1 MKLIGIGDLYV
12 TTQMIA
18 EGLSSL
24 KNLGIEVQSINW
36 PLSGY
41 DELQAYNLKIE
52 TAGPDAVTLP
62 DEIITST
69 RDAEVLVT
77 HFCPINHRMISQCPR
92 LKIIGVL
99 RGGVKNIAVKEATNR
114 GITILNT
121 PGHNAHAVS
130 DFTVGL
136 IIAEA
141 RNIGR
146 AHAALK
152 CGKWRKD
159 FYNWSN
165 MPELYNRTV
174 GIIGYGCIGSLVARK
189 LSGFEM
195 KIMGYDPYIG
205 SAQGDNPFNVEFC
218 DLKSLL
224 SKSDF
229 VTIHAKLTKE
239 TNGLIGREEL
249 RLMKPTSYL
258 INTARAEIVEEDAL
272 REALEQHWL
281 SGAALDVFYR
291 EPPMPDDW
299 ILTLDNVTLT
309 PHMAG
314 TTYDAYTN
322 SVKIMCRELQRYI
335 GDSDSKNM
343 LLCEA

>member
-121 PGHNAHAVS
+121 
-130 DFTVGL
+130 
-136 IIAEA
+136 
-141 RNIGR
+141 R
-146 AHAALK
+146 AT
-152 CGKWRKD
+152 
-159 FYNWSN
+159 
-165 MPELYNRTV
+165 M
-174 GIIGYGCIGSLVARK
+174 
-189 LSGFEM
+189 
-195 KIMGYDPYIG
+195 
-205 SAQGDNPFNVEFC
+205 
-218 DLKSLL
+218 
-224 SKSDF
+224 
-229 VTIHAKLTKE
+229 
-239 TNGLIGREEL
+239 
-249 RLMKPTSYL
+249 
-258 INTARAEIVEEDAL
+258 
-272 REALEQHWL
+272 
-281 SGAALDVFYR
+281 
-291 EPPMPDDW
+291 PMPFQ
-299 ILTLDNVTLT
+299 TL
-309 PHMAG
+309 
-314 TTYDAYTN
+314 
-322 SVKIMCRELQRYI
+322 R
-335 GDSDSKNM
+335 
-343 LLCEA
+343 